1 MSNRIAGLDLA
12 DVEQQLSKHFRDFL
26 DNEIRMK
33 QVRNAFHQDGYFHFK
48 DFSFLPGEM
57 WEELH
62 TEVHGLLDEYSA
74 GHEATVL
81 FIHDPHRKV
90 HMIPQAQIAEG
101 AAVVPALYHSESLR
115 HFLSCIADEEL
126 ASCPDSGQ
134 YLISRLN
141 HPDDTHD
148 WHWGDYPYTLVWII
162 EAPEGPERA
171 AMYCN
176 ACPTVMG
183 TRMTCTSGSTA
194 WATPARPVTTSGV
207 MCISSSPVPRC
218 IIWCQF
224 SETPRASFSVPVGW
238 WLRPAKRCSVD
249 KY

>member
-115 HFLSCIADEEL
+115 HFLSCIANEEL

-162 EAPEGPERA
+162 EAPEGPEGGDVLQCVPYSNGNKDDLHVWEYSLGNPGKACHHLRGDVYFLKSGTTLHHLVPIQRNATRIILSTSWLVA
-171 AMYCN
+171 AAGEAMFC
-176 ACPTVMG
+176 G
-183 TRMTCTSGSTA
+183 
-194 WATPARPVTTSGV
+194 
-207 MCISSSPVPRC
+207 
-218 IIWCQF
+218 
-224 SETPRASFSVPVGW
+224 
-238 WLRPAKRCSVD
+238 
-249 KY
+249 